1 MEMEAYYLLNNNRQA
16 MLNFQQTFL
25 VQDIYSYM
33 FLNLYKVKHMKTF
46 FTLLLISIV
55 TLNANSQNTEKEEYL
70 IARTKGSG
78 DSYVL
83 YLDYS
88 NYTIKENYP
97 LDEPINDSLGKTMK
111 FKSESAALNYI
122 AKLSWTMF
130 AVLPSNTQGVGS
142 VTTKYIFKRKV
153 VTEMLSATKPPTV
166 E

>member
-1 MEMEAYYLLNNNRQA
+1 VNA
-16 MLNFQQTFL
+16 
-25 VQDIYSYM
+25 QD
-33 FLNLYKVKHMKTF
+33 
-46 FTLLLISIV
+46 
-55 TLNANSQNTEKEEYL
+55 AEKEEYL
-70 IARTKGSG
+70 IARTKGFG

-111 FKSESAALNYI
+111 FRSESAALNYI
-122 AKLSWTMF
+122 ATLSWTMF
-130 AVLPSNTQGVGS
+130 AVLPSNSQGIGN

-153 VTEMLSATKPPTV
+153 ITEIHPAIKPPTA